1 MNINKAIIIGRITR
15 QPELKILPNGTPVA
29 SFSVATNRVYTK
41 DGQKH
46 EDTEFHNIVV
56 FGRQA
61 ESCNQWLQQGQEVAI
76 EGRIQT
82 RSWESKD
89 GGKHYRTEILAENV
103 QFGSRAGASQT
114 ENKGRSTN
122 QEPTRTQSSAPQT
135 RKPDPVIEYPD
146 DDIDPD
152 DIPF

>member
-15 QPELKILPNGTPVA
+15 QVELKILPNGTPVA
-29 SFSVATNRVYTK
+29 SLSVATNRTYTK

-61 ESCNQWLQQGQEVAI
+61 ESCNQYLQQGQEVAI

-82 RSWESKD
+82 RSWESQ
-89 GGKHYRTEILAENV
+89 GAKHYRTEIVAENV
-103 QFGSRAGASQT
+103 QFGQRSGGSQ
-114 ENKGRSTN
+114 NQGRTYTS
-122 QEPTRTQSSAPQT
+122 QAAPAKKSEPVRDPSV
-135 RKPDPVIEYPD
+135 PVIEYPD
-146 DDIDPD
+146 EEINVD